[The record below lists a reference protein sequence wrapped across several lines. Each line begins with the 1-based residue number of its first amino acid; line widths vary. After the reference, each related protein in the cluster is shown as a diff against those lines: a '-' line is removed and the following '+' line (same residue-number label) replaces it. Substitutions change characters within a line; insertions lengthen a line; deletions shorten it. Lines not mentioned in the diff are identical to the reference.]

1 MPKDDLKEL
10 ICDWIGA
17 GKTYMGS
24 DFTFEKELK
33 YVSDRIINAKMHKNT
48 KDAIYR
54 IFVLLSESDL
64 DFNTIVNYVLIY
76 Y

>member
-17 GKTYMGS
+17 GKIYMGS

-33 YVSDRIINAKMHKNT
+33 YVSSRMSNAKMHNNT
-48 KDAIYR
+48 RDAIYR

>member
-33 YVSDRIINAKMHKNT
+33 YVSNADCIH
-48 KDAIYR
+48 
-54 IFVLLSESDL
+54 LPHS
-64 DFNTIVNYVLIY
+64 IVW
-76 Y
+76 